1 MIEGFV
7 LTFALM
13 TFCIG
18 SSFAIVKF
26 ATKGLDAKV
35 GQPNGWVSKDGMW
48 AAVPSNGRKFAIVH
62 NGIVEH
68 FSKNFECA
76 MIYIKKGIQK
86 EKKNARSKLN

>member
-1 MIEGFV
+1 
-7 LTFALM
+7 
-13 TFCIG
+13 
-18 SSFAIVKF
+18 
-26 ATKGLDAKV
+26 
-35 GQPNGWVSKDGMW
+35 MW